1 MQVNGV
7 SAKIDKQK
15 LVHLLMSCCPGK
27 TEPLLMRGHEAKKMV
42 CHFLKMSGLSIDEAH
57 EIFAKPRY
65 FLGDFSDLPESLRLT
80 LSASASFCDQEYL
93 LTNLSSIRRFT
104 LIPIWKIG
112 SIFFSIYVSFK
123 NRINNE
129 NQFKSLYQTLFM
141 KVAFGFGYL
150 LTSGAVRF
158 SKKIVDRIRFSRLY
172 KQPFFNALW
181 SYLNTNTK
189 ELCYSYIN
197 SIPVHPALGPIYQ
210 YKDISVACAV
220 IVGIDL
226 LPSSGELYFLE
237 TNFNPGIHSERLHL
251 YNGNDPL
258 GHRLIQYALSRDF
271 KHLALYGSDF
281 PGNVFDKDTEQ
292 LWEKIARERGV
303 SFKVVDNLFA
313 GHLRYRDAK
322 IEIEFLSCEDT
333 LNILVRGPRN
343 HALAAL
349 ISEKGNLENL
359 IEEVTGSLPIEDRV
373 TLPKRFIRP
382 GEVLGRQVDE
392 RFPNLI
398 IKDRRKDRTTGIELF
413 NVGRVPEGYS
423 TDDFIIS
430 EYIVPNRVK
439 RASQGRLYEFICVYR
454 SHILLTTDG
463 PVYLGTYRVRSGTQ
477 IPHYLPNGK
486 VEDIRPYVAN
496 RMLGGAYEKVNS
508 EDALCQKVSVN
519 IGEIISRFVSQ
530 KLLVEVERCRHLT
543 W

>member
-1 MQVNGV
+1 
-7 SAKIDKQK
+7 
-15 LVHLLMSCCPGK
+15 
-27 TEPLLMRGHEAKKMV
+27 
-42 CHFLKMSGLSIDEAH
+42 MSGLSIDEAH

-322 IEIEFLSCEDT
+322 IEIEFPSCENT
-333 LNILVRGPRN
+333 LNVLFRGPRN
-343 HALAAL
+343 HAISAL
-349 ISEKGNLENL
+349 LSEKGNLENL
-359 IEEVTGSLPIEDRV
+359 IEEVNGSLPMEDRV
-373 TLPKRFIRP
+373 AIPKRFSKP
-382 GEVLGRQVDE
+382 GEVLTSQGDK

-398 IKDRRKDRTTGIELF
+398 IKDRRKDRASGIELF
-413 NVGRVPEGYS
+413 NVDKVPRGS
-423 TDDFIIS
+423 PAHDFIIN
-430 EYIVPNRVK
+430 EYIVSDRVK
-439 RASQGRLYEFICVYR
+439 RVSQGRLNEFVYKYR

-463 PVYLGTYRVRSGTQ
+463 PIYLESSRIRSGVQ
-477 IPHYLPNGK
+477 VPENPPYGN
-486 VEDIRPYVAN
+486 VEDIRPYVASHS
-496 RMLGGAYEKVNS
+496 LGGCFEKINAE
-508 EDALCQKVSVN
+508 EDTLCQKVSLN
-519 IGEIISRFVSQ
+519 IGKIIISQFVSK
-530 KLLVEVERCRHLT
+530 KLLVEFESSVLAET
-543 W
+543 GDMFS